1 MRRETT
7 LKPKPSHVAYFTS
20 YKVDKLG
27 LRLVRGPRL
36 RPSAMATSIYDT
48 ILQKVREFDASARV
62 ASISRRDADD
72 GVLVRFETKEKADGM
87 LQSLREA
94 WPLATV
100 SVVKNLING
109 RTEAQVLL
117 PNEREQRE
125 IAKGLAHSAPWERP
139 LRLLANGLVA
149 LLAAACVQR
158 VVQISSGSSAGG

>member
-1 MRRETT
+1 
-7 LKPKPSHVAYFTS
+7 
-20 YKVDKLG
+20 
-27 LRLVRGPRL
+27 
-36 RPSAMATSIYDT
+36 MATSIYET
-48 ILQKVREFDASARV
+48 ILQKVKEFDAGARV

-72 GVLVRFETKEKADGM
+72 GVLVRFDAKTGEDGL

-94 WPLATV
+94 WPLASV

-125 IAKGLAHSAPWERP
+125 IAKELARAAPWERP

-149 LLAAACVQR
+149 LLAVACVQCA
-158 VVQISSGSSAGG
+158 VQISSGLGAGQ